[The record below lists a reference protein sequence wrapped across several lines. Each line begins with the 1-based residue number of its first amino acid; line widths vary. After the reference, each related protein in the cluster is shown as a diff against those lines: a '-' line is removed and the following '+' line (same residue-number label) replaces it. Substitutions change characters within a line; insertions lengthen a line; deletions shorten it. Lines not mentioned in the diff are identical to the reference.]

1 LRARGGTKK
10 GCVCSQGIASF
21 IELATS
27 AGICIA
33 NSEKILRNAKTEDFD
48 KIVEHLLTKANARGV
63 IMFVDE
69 DNTRY
74 KYTKSE
80 KNSGIMNFG
89 YEKRKIKEQ
98 NKIIHF
104 QHLC

>member
-1 LRARGGTKK
+1 L
-10 GCVCSQGIASF
+10 CFVLLQGIASF

-48 KIVEHLLTKANARGV
+48 KIVERLVQKANARGV

-69 DNTRY
+69 DNTRFVLKVY
-74 KYTKSE
+74 NYLNGKTLIKSARV
-80 KNSGIMNFG
+80 M
-89 YEKRKIKEQ
+89 Q
-98 NKIIHF
+98 
-104 QHLC
+104 